1 MFILAELNQNRPQLS
16 QTGEIRKEYLELLEQ
31 FKKEVEQEHLVEE
44 KATKNLIVQLYR
56 EEFKSPKAPLS
67 KKHKENSNMLVAGPS
82 HAYQSCIGSRT
93 QATAGTSLISGRGN
107 INKSSTSVITISSTS
122 SPSCSSSMSNNYS
135 LLKSVAAVVTRGTE
149 IIKQKVSQ
157 RIFTKKDVDQ
167 NFSGSPSLLYP
178 TKTHKLSASRRSESV
193 ESNDSLKSEVRD
205 FKPIR
210 TAPTTPKKL

>member
-1 MFILAELNQNRPQLS
+1 MAELNQNPPQLS

-31 FKKEVEQEHLVEE
+31 FEKETEE
-44 KATKNLIVQLYR
+44 KQKAEEEATKNLVVQLYQD
-56 EEFKSPKAPLS
+56 EFKAPLP
-67 KKHKENSNMLVAGPS
+67 KRDKENSSNMLVAGPS

-93 QATAGTSLISGRGN
+93 QATTGPSSLISGRGS

-178 TKTHKLSASRRSESV
+178 TKTHKLSAVRRRSESV